1 MHGARPPA
9 IMATHAARHAVDA
22 VYMGVHGA
30 GCSRRRR
37 AHRTP
42 TLGDVMI
49 SWLVRW
55 SLRFRLLVAAVAAG
69 VLGFGLVSLPSM
81 AVDNL
86 PEFAP
91 PHVEIQTEA
100 LGLSAEE
107 VEQLITSPMEADLLN
122 GVAWLD
128 EIRSVS
134 VPGLSSIELVFEPG
148 TDVLRARQLVA
159 ERLTQAFALPNVSTA
174 AGDDAAALVD
184 QPGHDDRAHL
194 GGCVAHRACRC
205 SPGGRSSRV
214 LMGVPGRRQRVDLG
228 PARAAAAG
236 AGRAG
241 AARSR
246 GRDPRR
252 HRHDRRQRALGV
264 AAELPRGVDPGHRRL
279 HRDGRTSAS
288 AIQHVLPIQTP
299 EDLGKVVIEGTRAT

>member
-1 MHGARPPA
+1 MLSA
-9 IMATHAARHAVDA
+9 
-22 VYMGVHGA
+22 
-30 GCSRRRR
+30 SR
-37 AHRTP
+37 AHRTQ

-100 LGLSAEE
+100 LGLSAQE

-128 EIRSVS
+128 ESARSQC
-134 VPGLSSIELVFEPG
+134 PACRRSSSCSSPAPTSCAPV
-148 TDVLRARQLVA
+148 RWSQ

-174 AGDDAAALVD
+174 AG
-184 QPGHDDRAHL
+184 
-194 GGCVAHRACRC
+194 ACC
-205 SPGGRSSRV
+205 S
-214 LMGVPGRRQRVDLG
+214 
-228 PARAAAAG
+228 
-236 AGRAG
+236 
-241 AARSR
+241 RSR
-246 GRDPRR
+246 RPAG
-252 HRHDRRQRALGV
+252 
-264 AAELPRGVDPGHRRL
+264 
-279 HRDGRTSAS
+279 S
-288 AIQHVLPIQTP
+288 
-299 EDLGKVVIEGTRAT
+299 